1 MAKLFL
7 KINQFNN
14 QNNLRRQNMKLKL
27 LILLIIILSLTQI
40 AFSQQSLNF
49 NTIGAG
55 ARARGMGGAFIG
67 VADDATAASWN
78 PAGLVRLET
87 AEASVVGLFESYTRE
102 TDVPDFDADPWKSS
116 HFGLNFI
123 SVAIPLALGDR
134 NLVAAVAYQKV
145 TDAFSKYDGEDYT
158 RETTG
163 GINAI
168 TPSLGIQLTSSISIG
183 ASVNILTGAEN
194 SKLVDESGWYQ
205 EYDYTTDLSGTN
217 FTVGGLFDFNRF
229 RLGVVLKTPF
239 GLKIE
244 DSDRSWD
251 INFNMPQ
258 MLGFG
263 AAFSPTE
270 QLTIAADYEMRKY
283 SDSEYEDNESGET
296 MSADLLDV
304 NQIRVGA
311 EYLLMTGESVLPLR
325 VGFATTPLPSED
337 SNGDQVV
344 GANITGGI
352 GIIMGNINLDLGLEY
367 NSYSYE
373 FSGGSE
379 TYSYSD
385 NYLRFIISGVF
396 HFGQ

>member
-1 MAKLFL
+1 
-7 KINQFNN
+7 
-14 QNNLRRQNMKLKL
+14 MKLKL
-27 LILLIIILSLTQI
+27 VILLVIILSLTQI
-40 AFSQQSLNF
+40 VFSQSISFFNP

-87 AEASVVGLFESYTRE
+87 AEASVVGLFESYTPE
-102 TDVPDFDADPWKSS
+102 TDVPDFDADPYKSS

-123 SVAIPLALGDR
+123 SVAIPLSLGER

-145 TDAFSKYDGEDYT
+145 TDAYSKYDGDNALQ
-158 RETTG
+158 ETTG

-168 TPSLGIQLTSSISIG
+168 TPSIGIQLTNSISLG

-194 SKLVDESGWYQ
+194 LSYEDKTGYYQ
-205 EYDYTTDLSGTN
+205 SYDYTTDLSGTN
-217 FTVGGLFDFNRF
+217 FSIGGLFDFNQF
-229 RLGVVLKTPF
+229 RLGVVFKTPF

-251 INFNMPQ
+251 LTFNIPQ

-263 AAFSPTE
+263 ASFAPTE

-283 SDSEYEDNESGET
+283 SDAEYEANETGET
-296 MSADLLDV
+296 MSADWLDV
-304 NQIRVGA
+304 NQVRVGA
-311 EYLLMTGESVLPLR
+311 EYLLMTGENVLPLR
-325 VGFATTPLPSED
+325 VGFATTPLPFED
-337 SNGDQVV
+337 DNGDQLV
-344 GANITGGI
+344 GSNITAGI
-352 GIIMGNINLDLGLEY
+352 GIIMGAINLDLGMEY

-373 FSGGSE
+373 FTGGGE
-379 TYSYSD
+379 TYNYSD